1 MLKALWNDEV
11 GTLMSLETVMLATVG
26 TLAVTGAVSQL
37 ASSVNSELGDLSAAV
52 LSFDQS
58 YSTTGYTING
68 NVQGGSS
75 ASGGSANSARF
86 FASKSPSGFQQQN
99 SGGVNFGSAAPQGFQ
114 QQNFSVPNFSAEFFV
129 DEIAGDTAPRTNV
142 DPAAANQP
150 NVRVQP
156 RSNSNL
162 RAQPQASGQQGRLR
176 EQVVIEEVG
185 DDEDASDFELQTIV
199 VPRNRRNS
207 RANTF

>member
-58 YSTTGYTING
+58 YSTSGYTING

-86 FASKSPSGFQQQN
+86 FASKSPSGLGLIRRIFPRK
-99 SGGVNFGSAAPQGFQ
+99 SLVFAAWP
-114 QQNFSVPNFSAEFFV
+114 
-129 DEIAGDTAPRTNV
+129 
-142 DPAAANQP
+142 
-150 NVRVQP
+150 
-156 RSNSNL
+156 
-162 RAQPQASGQQGRLR
+162 
-176 EQVVIEEVG
+176 
-185 DDEDASDFELQTIV
+185 
-199 VPRNRRNS
+199 
-207 RANTF
+207 